1 LSRAP
6 YIVPIPGTSHRHRLE
21 ENAAA
26 MSLKISADT
35 EDALLQVF
43 APGAASPDFS
53 YRVDFRAAVTRP
65 TTEPI
70 TRVGVVD

>member
-6 YIVPIPGTSHRHRLE
+6 YIVPIPGTSHRHWLE

-26 MSLKISADT
+26 VALKISADT

-43 APGAASPDFS
+43 APGAANMVNIIP
-53 YRVDFRAAVTRP
+53 
-65 TTEPI
+65 
-70 TRVGVVD
+70 VVQHFFLCLWGHIG